1 MRPFRFALLFALI
14 VFVSLSAAAYE
25 AVLLGDLHY
34 DRAELHHKTLSE
46 AKQREQRRNVAYW
59 ANRAPKVIAAAAAK
73 INARTAFAMQLGDIV
88 QGDTDAEEDQATL
101 CREALGILK
110 KHIAAVPLYFVKGN
124 HDHRCPGGGAASER
138 VIPPSFKS
146 EKLIAGPN
154 VNYAFLHEN
163 DLFLCFDSE
172 KPDLAWIKKV
182 LAEHPDV
189 RHTFVFTHLP
199 VLPCSTRGIWWLI
212 YNINP
217 RTDAARLEL
226 RKLLAARDAIVIC
239 AHTHKPSLM
248 VYRSAEGRIT
258 QAVVSSMA
266 ISGAAAKWTLE
277 SDTFD
282 TPALQKVLDET
293 PKIVAGVD
301 EYRPGIVKCER
312 YQGSGFAV
320 LRVEGEHVFLDCYA
334 GTGSAPA
341 ATWQLR

>member
-1 MRPFRFALLFALI
+1 MRPFRFAALFALI
-14 VFVSLSAAAYE
+14 LFAALSAAAYE

-34 DRAELHHKTLSE
+34 DRAELHHGRLSE
-46 AKQREQRRNVAYW
+46 AKQKEQRRNLAFW
-59 ANRAPKVIAAAAAK
+59 KDRAPKVIAAAAAR
-73 INARTAFAMQLGDIV
+73 INGQTAFAMQLGDIV
-88 QGDTDAEEDQATL
+88 QGDTAAEEDQATL

-110 KHIAAVPLYFVKGN
+110 KHITAVPLYLVKGN
-124 HDHRCPGGGAASER
+124 HDHRCPGGGAAYER

-146 EKLIAGPN
+146 GKLIAGPN

-199 VLPCSTRGIWWLI
+199 VLPCSTRGVWWLI

-226 RKLLAARDAIVIC
+226 RKLLAARNAIVIC
-239 AHTHKPSLM
+239 AHTHKPSWM
-248 VYRSAEGRIT
+248 EYRSAEGRIT

-266 ISGAAAKWTLE
+266 ISAAASKWALE

-282 TPALQKVLDET
+282 TPALAKVLKEK
-293 PKIVAGVD
+293 PQIVPGVD

-320 LRVEGEHVFLDCYA
+320 LRVEGEHVFLDSYA
-334 GTGSAPA
+334 GAASEPA